1 MRVLLANPPWQ
12 KSATLY
18 GVRAGS
24 RWPFTMKA
32 DGPKGLTYLPFPFFL
47 AQAAGLLEREGA
59 AEVLAVDAIAEGL
72 TEAEYDAK
80 VATFAPDLILAETAT
95 ASFAHDARHAERA
108 KALLPGVK
116 LAWAGPHAT
125 IHPERALADN
135 GCVDFCLVG
144 EYEWT
149 LAELAREMARG
160 SLNPAAVAGLAWRKP
175 NGTVAVN
182 PRRALGDINS
192 LPWPSWGHFPMLRY
206 RDPFCGIPEP
216 MVNMLASR
224 GCPHRCDFCLWPE
237 TMYGGQAYRVREPQD
252 VAAEMEA
259 AVTRYGFRTVYF
271 DDDTFN
277 LGKKRVL
284 ALARAIRE
292 RNLGVHLAVMA
303 RADGMDEETL
313 DALRGAGLYAVK
325 YGIESGSQA
334 VVDGCGK
341 GLNLSAARRM
351 VEYTKRIGVKV
362 HLTFT
367 LGLAGETGE
376 SMRLTRDLALAL
388 DPDSLQLSFATPFP
402 GTRFHA
408 WARERGYLSATDHE
422 LFDGGQGCVV
432 RTEALSAGE
441 IEAGAE
447 AFRAA
452 WKARLAERR
461 GNPATDTTT
470 GPAGGEP
477 R

>member
-1 MRVLLANPPWQ
+1 
-12 KSATLY
+12 
-18 GVRAGS
+18 
-24 RWPFTMKA
+24 MKA

-47 AQAAGLLEREGA
+47 AQATALLEREGA
-59 AEVLAVDAIAEGL
+59 AEVLAIDAIAEGL
-72 TEAEYDAK
+72 TEGEYDAK
-80 VATFAPDLILAETAT
+80 VASFAPDLILAETAT
-95 ASFAHDARHAERA
+95 ASFSHDARHAQRA
-108 KALLPGVK
+108 KTLLPGVR

-125 IHPERALADN
+125 SHPDRALADN
-135 GCVDFCLVG
+135 ACVDWCLVG

-149 LAELAREMARG
+149 LAELVRQLAKG
-160 SLNPAAVAGLAWRKP
+160 SLDPGTVAGLAWR
-175 NGTVAVN
+175 GADGRVVVN
-182 PRRALGDINS
+182 PRRALGDVGD

-224 GCPHRCDFCLWPE
+224 GCPYRCDFCLWPE
-237 TMYGGQAYRVREPQD
+237 TMYGGHAYRVREAGD
-252 VAAEMEA
+252 VADEMEA
-259 AVTRYGFRTVYF
+259 AVGRYGFRTVYF

-284 ALARAIRE
+284 ALAEAIRA
-292 RNLGVHLAVMA
+292 RDLGVNLAVMA

-341 GLNLSAARRM
+341 GLDLATARRM
-351 VEYTKRIGVKV
+351 VEYTQRIGVKV

-367 LGLAGETGE
+367 LGLKGETAE
-376 SMRLTRDLALAL
+376 SMRLTRELALAL

-432 RTEALSAGE
+432 RTEALSAAE
-441 IEAGAE
+441 IEEGAE

-452 WKARLAERR
+452 WKARLAERQ
-461 GNPATDTTT
+461 GQAATAPAT

>member
-1 MRVLLANPPWQ
+1 
-12 KSATLY
+12 
-18 GVRAGS
+18 
-24 RWPFTMKA
+24 
-32 DGPKGLTYLPFPFFL
+32 
-47 AQAAGLLEREGA
+47 
-59 AEVLAVDAIAEGL
+59 
-72 TEAEYDAK
+72 
-80 VATFAPDLILAETAT
+80 
-95 ASFAHDARHAERA
+95 
-108 KALLPGVK
+108 
-116 LAWAGPHAT
+116 
-125 IHPERALADN
+125 
-135 GCVDFCLVG
+135 
-144 EYEWT
+144 
-149 LAELAREMARG
+149 
-160 SLNPAAVAGLAWRKP
+160 
-175 NGTVAVN
+175 
-182 PRRALGDINS
+182 
-192 LPWPSWGHFPMLRY
+192 
-206 RDPFCGIPEP
+206 
-216 MVNMLASR
+216 
-224 GCPHRCDFCLWPE
+224 
-237 TMYGGQAYRVREPQD
+237 MYGGHAYRVREAGD

-259 AVTRYGFRTVYF
+259 AVARYGFQTVYF

-284 ALARAIRE
+284 ALAGAIRAK
-292 RNLGVHLAVMA
+292 RLGVNLAVMA

-341 GLNLSAARRM
+341 GLDLTVARRV

-367 LGLAGETGE
+367 LGLAGETAE
-376 SMRLTRDLALAL
+376 SMRLTRELALTL

-432 RTEALSAGE
+432 RTEALTTAE

-447 AFRAA
+447 EFRAA

-461 GNPATDTTT
+461 AARAT
-470 GPAGGEP
+470 GQGGA